1 MTEYSSV
8 FAKFM
13 KDMVRYRVS
22 LGYSASSYEG
32 RLRQLDRYITEN
44 YPGETVLT
52 EKIVLG
58 FIAERHDSKVSAR
71 QNRAGIARLFAEYLM
86 SI

>member
-1 MTEYSSV
+1 
-8 FAKFM
+8 M

-32 RLRQLDRYITEN
+32 RLRQLDRYISEN
-44 YPGETVLT
+44 YPSETVLT

-71 QNRAGIARLFAEYLM
+71 QNRAGIARLFAEYLYVNRRRRI
-86 SI
+86 SSA